1 MFTKAMGALV
11 LESTILPEILNTSW
25 VKPLTIQT
33 DKRIVKREKR
43 KFMQIILSPKIRI
56 LPKV

>member
-1 MFTKAMGALV
+1 MGALV